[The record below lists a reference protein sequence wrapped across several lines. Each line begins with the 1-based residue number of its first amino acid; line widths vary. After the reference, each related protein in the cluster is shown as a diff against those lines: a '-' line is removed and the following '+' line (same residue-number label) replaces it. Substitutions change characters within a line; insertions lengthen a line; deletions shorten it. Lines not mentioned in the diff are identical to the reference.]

1 MVSSEVEPI
10 LLYAF
15 QKKCALHFVA
25 TPKLC
30 IYNKYLPQFWCQHF
44 AFYVLQLKKK
54 KNYFTIHVTRVYSG
68 NDVTNFFGI
77 LFSNNICVSEK
88 YVTSSEE

>member
-30 IYNKYLPQFWCQHF
+30 IYNKYLPQFWRQYF
-44 AFYVLQLKKK
+44 AFYVLELKKK
-54 KNYFTIHVTRVYSG
+54 RKKTLLRVMLPEYELDRNTS
-68 NDVTNFFGI
+68 
-77 LFSNNICVSEK
+77 LFLK
-88 YVTSSEE
+88 